1 MVTYVNCWNL
11 SEIPDVSFP
20 FWVGMLIFVDSDARW
35 CFCIESKLSDS
46 SN

>member
-20 FWVGMLIFVDSDARW
+20 FWVGMLIFVDSDGRLW
-35 CFCIESKLSDS
+35 FSMESKLSDS